1 MIYGR
6 KTDYVT
12 SRVEGEPLYSTPTT
26 PRGFPTPPFN
36 PHMQHSARLGSLA
49 ACYLH
54 IVQVIERSTGI
65 EIIYFFAR
73 KDAMVSW
80 PSRSSTSREIA
91 RPW

>member
-1 MIYGR
+1 
-6 KTDYVT
+6 
-12 SRVEGEPLYSTPTT
+12 
-26 PRGFPTPPFN
+26 
-36 PHMQHSARLGSLA
+36 MQHSARLGSLA